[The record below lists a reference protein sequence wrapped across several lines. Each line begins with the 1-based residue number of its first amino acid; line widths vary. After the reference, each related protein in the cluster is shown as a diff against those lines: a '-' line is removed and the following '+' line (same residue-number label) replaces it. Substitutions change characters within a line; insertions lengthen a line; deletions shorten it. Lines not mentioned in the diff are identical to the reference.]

1 MANKIGAKGLG
12 EDEAAILNKLDET
25 PANGRLAEIDDYNS
39 ESAKVLARS
48 EVFLCLCSFLF
59 HFFHN
64 KLVKTFTNEI
74 LH

>member
-48 EVFLCLCSFLF
+48 EFFLCVFNIFISFLS
-59 HFFHN
+59 
-64 KLVKTFTNEI
+64 
-74 LH
+74 